1 MSKTDT
7 KTNNHVIT
15 DTMSVADIKAQI
27 AALEADQKQA
37 LRDLRKAQREA
48 ANEAK
53 ATLARAQGFADQK
66 VGRRLREAG
75 ATDAVIDRI
84 VEKLE
89 ERRAAEKR
97 AEKPAAAVQQKA
109 PEKPA
114 EKPAAAEPKP
124 APATPAQKPAEASK
138 PTPRPS
144 AFGSFSH

>member
-1 MSKTDT
+1 MSKTD
-7 KTNNHVIT
+7 NPIIT
-15 DTMSVADIKAQI
+15 DTMSIDEIKKQI
-27 AALEADQKQA
+27 AKLEADQKQA
-37 LRDLRKAQREA
+37 LKDLRKAQREA

-53 ATLARAQGFADQK
+53 ATLARAQSFADEK

-84 VEKLE
+84 VKQLE

-144 AFGSFSH
+144 AFSSFSH